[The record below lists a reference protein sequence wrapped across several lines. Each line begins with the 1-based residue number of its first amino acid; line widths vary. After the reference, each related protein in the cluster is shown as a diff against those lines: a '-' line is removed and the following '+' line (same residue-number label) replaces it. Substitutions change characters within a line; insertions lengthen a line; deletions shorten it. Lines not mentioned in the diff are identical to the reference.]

1 MPTAYADPTGI
12 NSNSGWSG
20 NHTDIDEGTR
30 APTTPATDNMYASTE
45 GDSVDVEFGSL
56 PSGTSSS
63 FTAWTW
69 NDSGVPEFEL
79 FIDGTGLGSKSSS
92 DTGSGSWSGWT
103 WNGAYD
109 LDSVTVE
116 LRMVCG
122 SDEDDEV
129 EAVYLE
135 IDYTAGGGGGTFV
148 PATAALLLS
157 AGSNV
162 VLPPTSGAVP

>member
-1 MPTAYADPTGI
+1 MTDTAYADPTGI
-12 NSNSGWSG
+12 NNNSGWSG
-20 NHTDIDEGTR
+20 NYTDIDEGTR

-45 GDSVDVEFGSL
+45 GDSVDVRFGSL
-56 PSGTSSS
+56 PSGMSIS

-79 FIDGTGLGSKSSS
+79 FVDGTGLGSKSSS
-92 DTGSGSWSGWT
+92 DTGNGSWSGWI
-103 WNGAYD
+103 WSGEYN
-109 LDSVTVE
+109 LDSVTVD

-135 IDYTAGGGGGTFV
+135 IDYSPHSPTGTIK
-148 PATAALLLS
+148 PAPYLLLN
-157 AGSNV
+157 AGSNTI
-162 VLPPTSGAVP
+162 LPPTSGGAA